1 MSGVTAMGNQMLGI
15 EQVVEVLAQKVDP
28 TLKKPRMY
36 RVFLQ
41 NDDYTPMDFVVLVL
55 QQFFYK
61 TKEDAINIMLQVHN
75 TGKGIC
81 GTYTHDVAETKV
93 SQVSQFS
100 EQHEY
105 PLLCGLEAV

>member
-1 MSGVTAMGNQMLGI
+1 MGIHTIGVELETDVLTQGI
-15 EQVVEVLAQKVDP
+15 KPALER
-28 TLKKPRMY
+28 PRMY

-61 TKEDAINIMLQVHN
+61 TKEDAISIMLQVHN

-81 GTYTHDVAETKV
+81 GTFTHDIAETKV